1 MSKASP
7 CEEHQHLGTLGMAV
21 CRCSLN
27 RTLPLRLTRA
37 SGPSAPTLPATA
49 ASRPPSNACPGPR
62 RTTLAALSRAPDLRC
77 GAGSAPPPPAGLRG
91 FWLPPDRHA
100 GIGGAPSTSSRAHS
114 PPCTYRI
121 SSRTD
126 AQGGAC
132 LSPAVATLWHFL
144 LARSPCLH
152 MFSMGT
158 LYISTRCAGTRPTA
172 SRPCQGPVP
181 ASTDCHY
188 HSSQTRQAV
197 VGLRAGHHLAATA
210 SVMGDAQWCL
220 RTTWSWFSQHGGGGG
235 LEGWR
240 LLQSFTCGVPLC
252 GLPRS

>member
-144 LARSPCLH
+144 LARSPCVH
-152 MFSMGT
+152 IFPMGNAVHFNP
-158 LYISTRCAGTRPTA
+158 LRGYAA
-172 SRPCQGPVP
+172 DCQQALPGP
-181 ASTDCHY
+181 
-188 HSSQTRQAV
+188 
-197 VGLRAGHHLAATA
+197 RA
-210 SVMGDAQWCL
+210 C
-220 RTTWSWFSQHGGGGG
+220 QH
-235 LEGWR
+235 R
-240 LLQSFTCGVPLC
+240 LPL
-252 GLPRS
+252 P